1 MQASTPNR
9 GLHLLLLTAA
19 LGACASTP
27 PPEVTAPIAL
37 DGPAQRLDGE
47 RYLEYRVGVH
57 IAAEPEVVWALLTD
71 APGYPAWNSTVISID
86 GTIAAGEEIALR
98 AAIDPK
104 RTFDLTVSTFEP
116 GQRLVWED
124 GGRAFKGVRT
134 FTLTRRDDGSTDVTM
149 AEVLTGSMMGMIEG
163 KLPDFRPSFDEFAAD
178 LKRAAE
184 GTADPGERPASSA
197 PATDSAA

>member
-1 MQASTPNR
+1 MNASTAIR
-9 GLHLLLLTAA
+9 GLSLVLATA

-27 PPEVTAPIAL
+27 PPEAAAPILL
-37 DGPAQRLDGE
+37 DGQAQLLDGQ
-47 RYLEYRVGVH
+47 RYLEYRVGVN
-57 IAAEPEVVWALLTD
+57 IAAAPDEVWALLTD

-86 GTIAAGEEIALR
+86 GTIAPGEQIALK
-98 AAIDPK
+98 ATIDPK

-134 FTLTRRDDGSTDVTM
+134 FTLTSRGDGTTDVTM

-163 KLPDFRPSFDEFAAD
+163 KLPDFRPSMTDFVAD
-178 LKRAAE
+178 LKEAAE
-184 GTADPGERPASSA
+184 
-197 PATDSAA
+197 